1 MGLILACWFWGY
13 AVLQIPAGLI
23 VDRIGSKRGLLLFV
37 VVWSMLTG
45 IAAVATGFPEL
56 LVLWSFMGLAQ
67 TGLVP
72 GAAKGIGNWF
82 SPTGRAFAS
91 GMLGASM
98 ALGGAIAPVVAAYLL
113 EWVSWRQL
121 LGLYVLPG
129 MVWAFAFAMIVP
141 DRRGP
146 SIAPAPFLET
156 IGRMASSAPMW
167 LLCAQQFFRAAA
179 MALFFTWFPR
189 FLQETRG
196 VTQTESGS
204 LALWP
209 GLAAMVGGVLGG
221 LTSDAIL
228 AITGNRRW
236 SRQGIAVI
244 GMACCSALALCA
256 YVAPTTNTMIALV
269 SAAAFCGT
277 FGGVSGYSVC
287 IDFGGNR
294 VGTVISVMNM
304 CGNVGAGLFPLAV
317 GYVVAGT
324 GRWDVVLPLFAAIF
338 AIDGICWAMLNPSR
352 PLFEDDHGPH

>member
-1 MGLILACWFWGY
+1 
-13 AVLQIPAGLI
+13 
-23 VDRIGSKRGLLLFV
+23 
-37 VVWSMLTG
+37 
-45 IAAVATGFPEL
+45 
-56 LVLWSFMGLAQ
+56 
-67 TGLVP
+67 
-72 GAAKGIGNWF
+72 
-82 SPTGRAFAS
+82 
-91 GMLGASM
+91 
-98 ALGGAIAPVVAAYLL
+98 
-113 EWVSWRQL
+113 
-121 LGLYVLPG
+121 